1 MEAHLPQSS
10 CSATRKATAMR
21 SPGTATRKWL
31 LTVPGTELGI
41 ADIEMNGI
49 DQILF
54 LEFLE
59 EL

>member
-1 MEAHLPQSS
+1 M
-10 CSATRKATAMR
+10 
-21 SPGTATRKWL
+21 

-41 ADIEMNGI
+41 ANIEMNGI

-59 EL
+59 ELLG